1 MDVSAGD
8 WKRLMSSTIGVT
20 LGPEGGGREYEK
32 DVAAA
37 MPMPVTKTSSVPALD
52 RGLAILEAV
61 AKSRSG
67 LTLSQLTRTL
77 DLPKSSVFCL
87 LLTLERTGYL
97 HRNAVTKRYQCEMKL
112 VRIAGQAL
120 EGITLREKARPV
132 LRRLLEQ
139 TNLTVHMGIAGE
151 NEVTLIEKLD
161 PHTNSSM
168 ATWIGKGLDFHCTSL
183 GKCLLA
189 FAPDADVDRI
199 LSNHA
204 LLRHNE
210 NTIASTHRLKAEL
223 AKVRSMGFA
232 VDDEEEEIGVRCIG
246 APVLDIQGRAI
257 AAISISGDIAQI
269 DMTNSSGLCVK
280 VRRAAELLS
289 QEMNSVS
296 RL

>member
-1 MDVSAGD
+1 MASA
-8 WKRLMSSTIGVT
+8 INAT
-20 LGPEGGGREYEK
+20 LGAGSSGMEYTPRM
-32 DVAAA
+32 AATA
-37 MPMPVTKTSSVPALD
+37 QMPVSKTSSVPALE
-52 RGLAILEAV
+52 RGFAILEAV
-61 AKSRSG
+61 ARSRSG

-87 LLTLERTGYL
+87 LLTLERMGYL
-97 HRNAVTKRYQCEMKL
+97 FRNPVTKRYQCEMKL

-120 EGITLREKARPV
+120 EGITLRDKARPV

-161 PHTNSSM
+161 PHTSSSM
-168 ATWIGKGLDFHCTSL
+168 ATWVGKGLDFHCTSL

-189 FAPDADVDRI
+189 FSPETDVDRI
-199 LSNHA
+199 LKNHA

-210 NTIASTHRLKAEL
+210 NTIASTQRLKTEL
-223 AKVRSMGFA
+223 AKVRSLGFA

-246 APVLDIQGRAI
+246 APVLNAQGRAI

-269 DMTNSSGLCVK
+269 DMTNSSALCTK
-280 VRRAAELLS
+280 VRKAAERLS
-289 QEMNSVS
+289 QEMSAVS

>member
-1 MDVSAGD
+1 MSCTASA
-8 WKRLMSSTIGVT
+8 T
-20 LGPEGGGREYEK
+20 LGPEGGGTDYGAG
-32 DVAAA
+32 VAAA
-37 MPMPVTKTSSVPALD
+37 TSMLVTKTSSVPALE

-77 DLPKSSVFCL
+77 DLPKSSAFCL
-87 LLTLERTGYL
+87 LLTLERSGYL
-97 HRNAVTKRYQCEMKL
+97 YRNPVTKRYQCEMKL

-120 EGITLREKARPV
+120 EGITLRDKARPV

-139 TNLTVHMGIAGE
+139 THLTVHMGIAGE

-189 FAPDADVDRI
+189 FSPDADVDRI
-199 LSNHA
+199 LNNHA

-210 NTIASTHRLKAEL
+210 NTIASTQRLKAEL
-223 AKVRSMGFA
+223 TKVRSLGFA

-246 APVLDIQGRAI
+246 APVLDAHGKAI

-269 DMTNSSGLCVK
+269 DMNNSSGLCTK
-280 VRRAAELLS
+280 VRTAAELLS
-289 QEMNSVS
+289 REMTSVS

>member
-1 MDVSAGD
+1 MAIA
-8 WKRLMSSTIGVT
+8 IGVT
-20 LGPEGGGREYEK
+20 LDAEDNAEYTISADSAVE
-32 DVAAA
+32 
-37 MPMPVTKTSSVPALD
+37 MPVPKTSSVPALD

-87 LLTLERTGYL
+87 LLTLERAGYL
-97 HRNAVTKRYQCEMKL
+97 RRNTATKRYQCEMKL

-139 TNLTVHMGIAGE
+139 THLTVHMGIAGE
-151 NEVTLIEKLD
+151 NEVTLIEKLT
-161 PHTNSSM
+161 PHTSSSM
-168 ATWIGKGLDFHCTSL
+168 ATWVGKGLDFHCTSL

-189 FAPDADVDRI
+189 FSPEPDVDRI
-199 LSNHA
+199 LGNHA

-210 NTIASTHRLKAEL
+210 NTIASIQRLRTEL
-223 AKVRSMGFA
+223 TKVRSLGFA

-246 APVLDIQGRAI
+246 APVLDVHGRAI
-257 AAISISGDIAQI
+257 AAISISGDTAQI
-269 DMTNSSGLCVK
+269 DMTNSSGLCMK
-280 VRRAAELLS
+280 VRKAAELLS
-289 QEMNSVS
+289 REMSSVS
-296 RL
+296 GL

>member
-1 MDVSAGD
+1 MDHGA
-8 WKRLMSSTIGVT
+8 
-20 LGPEGGGREYEK
+20 
-32 DVAAA
+32 DVAVA
-37 MPMPVTKTSSVPALD
+37 MPMPLTKTSSVPALE

-67 LTLSQLTRTL
+67 LTLSQLTRAL

-87 LLTLERTGYL
+87 LLTLERAGYL
-97 HRNAVTKRYQCEMKL
+97 HRNPVTKRYQCEMKL

-120 EGITLREKARPV
+120 EGITLRDKARPV
-132 LRRLLEQ
+132 LRKLLEQ
-139 TNLTVHMGIAGE
+139 THLTVHMGIAGE

-161 PHTNSSM
+161 PYTNSSM

-189 FAPDADVDRI
+189 FSPEPDVDRI

-210 NTIASTHRLKAEL
+210 NTIATAQRLKTEL
-223 AKVRSMGFA
+223 AKVRSLGFA

-246 APVLDIQGRAI
+246 APVLDRQGRAI
-257 AAISISGDIAQI
+257 AAISISGDIAHI
-269 DMTNSSGLCVK
+269 DVANSSALCMK
-280 VRRAAELLS
+280 VRKAAELLS
-289 QEMNSVS
+289 KEMNSAS
-296 RL
+296 RF

>member
-1 MDVSAGD
+1 MICT
-8 WKRLMSSTIGVT
+8 SSVT
-20 LGPEGGGREYEK
+20 LGRRGGGMDHGR
-32 DVAAA
+32 DVAATLPA
-37 MPMPVTKTSSVPALD
+37 PGTKTSSGPALE

-67 LTLSQLTRTL
+67 LTLSQLTRAL

-87 LLTLERTGYL
+87 LLTLERAGYL

-120 EGITLREKARPV
+120 EGITLRDKARPV

-139 TNLTVHMGIAGE
+139 TRLTVHMGIAGE

-161 PHTNSSM
+161 PHTSSSM

-189 FAPDADVDRI
+189 FSPEAEVDRI
-199 LSNHA
+199 LSTHA

-210 NTIASTHRLKAEL
+210 NTIASAQRLKAEL
-223 AKVRSMGFA
+223 AKVRSLGFA

-246 APVLDIQGRAI
+246 APVLDAEGKAI
-257 AAISISGDIAQI
+257 AAISISGDTTQI
-269 DMTNSSGLCVK
+269 DMSNSSALCMK
-280 VRRAAELLS
+280 VRKAAELLS
-289 QEMNSVS
+289 KEMSSVS

>member
-1 MDVSAGD
+1 MICT
-8 WKRLMSSTIGVT
+8 SSVT
-20 LGPEGGGREYEK
+20 LGRRGGGMDHGR
-32 DVAAA
+32 DVAATLSA
-37 MPMPVTKTSSVPALD
+37 PVTKTSSVPALE

-67 LTLSQLTRTL
+67 LTLSQLTRAL

-87 LLTLERTGYL
+87 LLTLERAGYL

-120 EGITLREKARPV
+120 EGITLRDKARPV
-132 LRRLLEQ
+132 LRWLLEQ
-139 TNLTVHMGIAGE
+139 TRLTVHMGIAGE

-161 PHTNSSM
+161 AHTSSSM

-189 FAPDADVDRI
+189 FSPEAEVDRI
-199 LSNHA
+199 LSTHA

-210 NTIASTHRLKAEL
+210 NTIASAQRLKAEL
-223 AKVRSMGFA
+223 AKVRSLGFA

-246 APVLDIQGRAI
+246 APVLDAEGRAI

-269 DMTNSSGLCVK
+269 DMSNSSALCTK
-280 VRRAAELLS
+280 VRKAAELLS
-289 QEMNSVS
+289 KEMSSVS

>member
-1 MDVSAGD
+1 MAMAID
-8 WKRLMSSTIGVT
+8 VT
-20 LGPEGGGREYEK
+20 LGAGSSRTEYTQGIAT
-32 DVAAA
+32 AA
-37 MPMPVTKTSSVPALD
+37 PMPISKTSSVPALE
-52 RGLAILEAV
+52 RGFAILESV

-67 LTLSQLTRTL
+67 LTLSQLTRAL

-87 LLTLERTGYL
+87 LLTLERMGYL
-97 HRNAVTKRYQCEMKL
+97 YRNPVSKRYQCEMKL
-112 VRIAGQAL
+112 VRVAGQAL
-120 EGITLREKARPV
+120 EGITLRDKARPL

-161 PHTNSSM
+161 PHTSSSM
-168 ATWIGKGLDFHCTSL
+168 ATWVGKGLDFHCTSL

-189 FAPDADVDRI
+189 FSPEADVDRI
-199 LSNHA
+199 LKNHA

-210 NTIASTHRLKAEL
+210 NTIASTQRLRTEL
-223 AKVRSMGFA
+223 AKVRSLGFA

-246 APVLDIQGRAI
+246 APVLDAEGRAI

-269 DMTNSSGLCVK
+269 DMSNSSLLCNK
-280 VRRAAELLS
+280 VRKAAESLS
-289 QEMNSVS
+289 QEMASIS

>member
-1 MDVSAGD
+1 MCTLS
-8 WKRLMSSTIGVT
+8 VT
-20 LGPEGGGREYEK
+20 LGAKDGGMDYGP
-32 DVAAA
+32 DTAVATPAA
-37 MPMPVTKTSSVPALD
+37 NTKTSSVPALE

-97 HRNAVTKRYQCEMKL
+97 HRNPVTKRYQCEMKL

-120 EGITLREKARPV
+120 EGITLRDKARPV
-132 LRRLLEQ
+132 LRKLLEQ
-139 TNLTVHMGIAGE
+139 THLTVHMGIAAE

-161 PHTNSSM
+161 PYTSSSM

-189 FAPDADVDRI
+189 FSPDAEVDRI

-210 NTIASTHRLKAEL
+210 NTIASVQRLKAEL
-223 AKVRSMGFA
+223 VKVRSLGFA

-246 APVLDIQGRAI
+246 APVLDSQGRAI
-257 AAISISGDIAQI
+257 AAISISGDIAHI
-269 DMTNSSGLCVK
+269 DTSNSSALCIK
-280 VRRAAELLS
+280 VRKAAELLS
-289 QEMNSVS
+289 KEMNSVS